1 MAAIYNDTE
10 RFACDWLQHLM
21 DAGQIMPGKI
31 DDRSIADLSPDDLAG
46 YERVHL
52 FAGVGGW
59 DLALQLARWREGP
72 VWTCSCPCP
81 PFSQAGKRQSC
92 QRCAG
97 ANLVWCPRRTGY
109 CICADC
115 GHAWLADGRHL
126 WPEAWRLIA
135 RCRPARVFGEQVAS
149 PDGLEWLAGVRASLE
164 IISYAPWGTDY
175 PAAGVGAPN
184 IRQRI
189 FWLADADGGLARHG
203 HLQSSGQHGQQP
215 QDSRALRLANTGCA
229 SLQREFGH
237 REDERPNRALE
248 GEGHQRERGW
258 LHAGLG
264 RAAGGVADTAEQ
276 GRGEQPGRDAGADGR
291 PASESGRLRD
301 FGGMADR
308 SGDGRRKE
316 RPHDGGI
323 AAGDRSKGRSA
334 GSLPGSEPDRL
345 VDAEHPR
352 LERHSGYGHNSGEPG
367 WLEAKSGRSAAAAS
381 AAGFWS
387 EFDIVHC
394 TDGKARRIPQSPLQR
409 LADGLP
415 DGLVRGGFAGA
426 EGFPLAEGAGN
437 RVGRLRGYGNAINPY
452 AAARFI
458 RAWREVRAP

>member
-21 DAGQIMPGKI
+21 DAGLIMPGKI

-59 DLALQLARWREGP
+59 DFALQIAEWPAGCP

-115 GHAWLADGRHL
+115 SHAWLADGRHL

-164 IISYAPWGTDY
+164 VISYAPWGTDY
-175 PAAGVGAPN
+175 PAAGVGSPN
-184 IRQRI
+184 IRQRL
-189 FWLADADGGLARHG
+189 WWMADADGGIGRDG
-203 HLQSSGQHGQQP
+203 DLQSGGQHGQQSEDGRAGGLA
-215 QDSRALRLANTGCA
+215 DSDERQRRRLADREGC
-229 SLQREFGH
+229 QRDG
-237 REDERPNRALE
+237 
-248 GEGHQRERGW
+248 Q
-258 LHAGLG
+258 
-264 RAAGGVADTAEQ
+264 AAGWIEGDRFAQSGGATL
-276 GRGEQPGRDAGADGR
+276 RMADG
-291 PASESGRLRD
+291 AS
-301 FGGMADR
+301 
-308 SGDGRRKE
+308 DGRREE
-316 RPHDGGI
+316 RQDAGGF
-323 AAGDRSKGRSA
+323 ASGDRPQAGRGAEHA
-334 GSLPGSEPDRL
+334 GQPDRL
-345 VDAEHPR
+345 VDAEQPR
-352 LERHSGYGHNSGEPG
+352 LEGHAGHGHNSGQPG
-367 WLEAKSGRSAAAAS
+367 WLDAEPGRSAAATG

-387 EFDIVHC
+387 AFDIVHC
-394 TDGKARRIPQSPLQR
+394 TDGKARRVPQSSLLR
-409 LADGLP
+409 LADGLSP
-415 DGLVRGGFAGA
+415 SMVRGGFEGA

-458 RAWREVRAP
+458 RAWREVRAAA

>member
-21 DAGQIMPGKI
+21 DAGLIMPGKI
-31 DDRSIADLSPDDLAG
+31 DDRSIADLSPDDLTG

-59 DLALQLARWREGP
+59 DLALQLAYWREGP

-164 IISYAPWGTDY
+164 VISYAPWGTDY
-175 PAAGVGAPN
+175 PAAGVGSPN

-189 FWLADADGGLARHG
+189 FWLADADGGLAGNG
-203 HLQSSGQHGQQP
+203 HVQPSGQHGQQP
-215 QDSRALRLANTGCA
+215 QDGRVGGLADSGCS
-229 SLQREFGH
+229 SLQRELEH
-237 REDERPNRALE
+237 RKDRCSDRAAE
-248 GEGHQRERGW
+248 GEGDQRQWRGI
-258 LHAGLG
+258 HAGLG
-264 RAAGGVADTAEQ
+264 GTA
-276 GRGEQPGRDAGADGR
+276 
-291 PASESGRLRD
+291 
-301 FGGMADR
+301 GGMAHVP
-308 SGDGRRKE
+308 SDGRRKE
-316 RPHDGGI
+316 RPHSGGVASGDRAQGR
-323 AAGDRSKGRSA
+323 AAG
-334 GSLPGSEPDRL
+334 LVPGGEPDRL
-345 VDAEHPR
+345 VDAEQPR
-352 LERHSGYGHNSGEPG
+352 LERHPGHGHNSGQPG
-367 WLEAKSGRSAAAAS
+367 WLDAEPGGSAAEAS
-381 AAGFWS
+381 PAGFWS
-387 EFDIVHC
+387 SFDIVNC
-394 TDGKARRIPQSPLQR
+394 TDGKARRVPQSSLLR
-409 LADGLP
+409 LADGLS
-415 DGLVRGGFAGA
+415 DGVVRGCFEGA

-458 RAWREVRAP
+458 RAWREVRAAA